1 MVFHFGQGIKGG
13 TRGGKMVNL
22 RVRRLL
28 RREEGQDLA
37 EYALLF
43 ALIALVAVGAVTL
56 LGNDVMTAFNN
67 LAAAM
72 GL

>member
-1 MVFHFGQGIKGG
+1 MAHLI
-13 TRGGKMVNL
+13 
-22 RVRRLL
+22 RRCLGC
-28 RREEGQDLA
+28 EEGQDLA

-67 LAAAM
+67 LAASM
-72 GL
+72 MP